1 MADDETQL
9 ECQDTQIEGN
19 IKKIIEDNGF
29 VEDHRVAAAEAR
41 SNEAEARANE
51 AEARA
56 NEAEARTK
64 KIFTRAKEVEEGFHA
79 KCKTCLVIDANL
91 LRLLAKHSTT
101 IFMVVK
107 KRELL

>member
-29 VEDHRVAAAEAR
+29 VEDPRVAAAEAR
-41 SNEAEARANE
+41 SNE